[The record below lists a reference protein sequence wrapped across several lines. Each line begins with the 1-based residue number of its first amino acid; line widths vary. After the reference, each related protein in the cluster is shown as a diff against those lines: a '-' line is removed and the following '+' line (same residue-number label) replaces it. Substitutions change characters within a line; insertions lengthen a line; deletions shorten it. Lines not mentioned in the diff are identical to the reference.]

1 MTTAN
6 YFAATENSTATKNS
20 AFTDCSFINCPT
32 AAIAAAILSC
42 YFIPAILDQLF
53 RFTITKYS
61 VTEDSSTKYFTTSS
75 TIKSS
80 VFIKCSTIKSSIAE
94 CSSTNYSIIITIAA
108 AVIISSLLLFW
119 LLLVRKKN
127 AME

>member
-1 MTTAN
+1 M
-6 YFAATENSTATKNS
+6 ATENSTTTKNS

-32 AAIAAAILSC
+32 AAAAAAIPSSYC
-42 YFIPAILDQLF
+42 VPAILDQLF
-53 RFTITKYS
+53 HSTITKYS
-61 VTEDSSTKYFTTSS
+61 ATEDSSTKHFTTSS
-75 TIKSS
+75 AIKSS
-80 VFIKCSTIKSSIAE
+80 IFIKYSAIKSSIAK

-119 LLLVRKKN
+119 LLLVRRRD